1 MTATATEL
9 TINWPQMW
17 LMTASFTS
25 ASVGGW
31 IGWMNRPKPR
41 TLAGSVLAGL
51 NCGVVGILASGGCLL
66 HSPDAYLQAF
76 LLGLCAGWTT
86 GRYGVRKLPEVA
98 GLLIRALSAFR
109 DAEKKTGK
117 SDSE

>member
-1 MTATATEL
+1 MTNHEL
-9 TINWPQMW
+9 TIDWTQAT
-17 LMTASFTS
+17 LMTASFVS
-25 ASVGGW
+25 ATLGGW
-31 IGWMNRPKPR
+31 VGWMNQPKPR

-86 GRYGVRKLPEVA
+86 GRYGVRRLPEVA
-98 GLLIRALSAFR
+98 GLLIRALSVFR
-109 DAEKKTGK
+109 EGEKKTGK